1 MVLENAW
8 IIPALPVLSF
18 VLILFFGKRLPKGG
32 HEIGV
37 SAVAIAFMLAC
48 VCAVQW
54 VQRPADLEV
63 HGPVEEHAVPGP
75 MPHANAVAAF
85 EEKEPGHEPTEG
97 AVRRRRASMR
107 PSPSASRW

>member
-1 MVLENAW
+1 VLENAW
-8 IIPALPVLSF
+8 LIPALPVLSF

-37 SAVAIAFMLAC
+37 GAVAIAFVLAG

-63 HGPVEEHAVPGP
+63 KTKSEEHAAALGSVAR
-75 MPHANAVAAF
+75 ANAVAAL
-85 EEKEPGHEPTEG
+85 E
-97 AVRRRRASMR
+97 
-107 PSPSASRW
+107 